1 MGRGLRSVCEYKLV
15 VNCDSRFCRLHVRI
29 ELRESFQMVAVWKTC
44 VLKESRSRFPRAE
57 IADAHYHSPD
67 RPCSLDRL
75 TLAICLRPGGSF
87 MSA

>member
-44 VLKESRSRFPRAE
+44 VLKESRMYLRCRPETVGFREPKLPILSKPVST
-57 IADAHYHSPD
+57 AHITT
-67 RPCSLDRL
+67 RL
-75 TLAICLRPGGSF
+75 TGLA
-87 MSA
+87 SA